1 MIDLH
6 LHTTASDGNLDPKAL
21 VRRAYSAGIRA
32 LSVTDHDTMTGV
44 PVADQEAKSLGVEFV
59 PGIEITA
66 VFKGRDVHILGYFLH
81 PAPHLLASFLEKQR
95 DERLRR
101 ARKICKSLELLKIPI
116 DIDNLI
122 TDAEKNNRVITRPVL
137 AKALLKAGHVK
148 SEREAFRRWIGDG
161 CPAYV
166 QRQGSSP
173 EEVVKLIS
181 KAGGVSVLAHPG
193 LLRKDQL
200 ILRLVQAGLVGL
212 EVHHPQHNERQRVHY
227 FELAKKNLLIA
238 SGGSDYHG
246 DNHHNA
252 KCLGVVGTTP
262 KEFSL
267 LRKRLNKIH
276 GVVSSER

>member
-6 LHTTASDGNLDPKAL
+6 LHTTASDGTLDPKAH
-21 VRRAYSAGIRA
+21 VRRAFSAGIRA
-32 LSVTDHDTMTGV
+32 LSVTDHDTMAGV
-44 PVADQEAKSLGVEFV
+44 SLADQEATSLGVEFV
-59 PGIEITA
+59 SGIEITA
-66 VFKGRDVHILGYFLH
+66 VLNGADVHILGYFLH

-95 DERLRR
+95 EDRLRR
-101 ARKICKSLELLKIPI
+101 ARKICKSLELLKMSINI
-116 DIDNLI
+116 ENLI
-122 TDAEKNNRVITRPVL
+122 TEAEKNNQVITRPVL
-137 AKALLKAGHVK
+137 AKALLKAGYVK
-148 SEREAFRRWIGDG
+148 TEREAFGRWIGDG

-173 EEVVKLIS
+173 EEVVKVIS

-200 ILRLVQAGLVGL
+200 IPRLVQAGLVGL
-212 EVHHPQHNERQRVHY
+212 EVHHPQHNERQRTHY

-252 KCLGVVGTTP
+252 KCLGVVGTP
-262 KEFSL
+262 RKEFL
-267 LRKRLNKIH
+267 ALRERLNKMH
-276 GVVSSER
+276 GVVS